1 MGLGKMRGG
10 SPQSLTYFYDG
21 EEKMIGAIIGD
32 IVGSRFEFVEND
44 NRGKNFEFFTGACR
58 ATDDTFMTVAVAQ
71 ALFLCR
77 GDYSTLAGKTV
88 NCMRAVARAHPNTGW
103 GEKFYHWLFDGN
115 SALPINSYGNG
126 AGMRI
131 SPVGWVADSE
141 AQLKLLANT
150 VTGVTHNH
158 PEGLKG
164 GEAVALC
171 VYLAR
176 IGAEKAT
183 IRERAAA
190 YYPILNDPSFTVV
203 NLQTSYGYDDLGN
216 WVTCQG
222 SVPHAILAFLESD
235 GFEDAVRNA
244 VSIGGDSD
252 TIGAMAGGI
261 AEAYYGVP
269 AHLEEQALSYL
280 SDDLKGIYYA
290 FGPIRK
296 PRARR

>member
-1 MGLGKMRGG
+1 
-10 SPQSLTYFYDG
+10 
-21 EEKMIGAIIGD
+21 MIGAIIGD
-32 IVGSRFEFVEND
+32 IVGSRFEFIEHD
-44 NRGKNFEFFTGACR
+44 DRGKNFKFFTGACR
-58 ATDDTFMTVAVAQ
+58 ATDDTFMTAAVAQ
-71 ALFLCR
+71 ALLLCR
-77 GDYSTLAGKTV
+77 GDYSALAEKTID
-88 NCMRAVARAHPNTGW
+88 CMRAVARAHPHTGW

-115 SALPINSYGNG
+115 STQPINSYGNG

-141 AQLKLLANT
+141 AQLKSLSNV

-176 IGAEKAT
+176 IGADKAT
-183 IRERAAA
+183 IRRCAAE
-190 YYPILNDPSFTVV
+190 YYPILNEKSFTIS
-203 NLQTSYGYDDLGN
+203 NLQGAYGYDERGD

-252 TIGAMAGGI
+252 TIGAMAGSI

-269 AHLEEQALSYL
+269 TELEEQALAYL
-280 SDDLKGIYYA
+280 TDDLKGIYYA
-290 FGPIRK
+290 FALIRK
-296 PRARR
+296 PRAER

>member
-1 MGLGKMRGG
+1 
-10 SPQSLTYFYDG
+10 
-21 EEKMIGAIIGD
+21 MIGAIIGD
-32 IVGSRFEFVEND
+32 IVGSRFEFVEHD
-44 NRGKNFEFFTGACR
+44 NRGKNFQLFTGACR
-58 ATDDTFMTVAVAQ
+58 ATDDTFMTVAIAE
-71 ALFLCR
+71 ALYLCK
-77 GDYSTLAGKTV
+77 GDYATLAEKTV
-88 NCMRAVARAHPNTGW
+88 HCMRAVAKAHPKTGW
-103 GEKFYHWLFDGN
+103 GEKFYHWLFDSN
-115 SALPINSYGNG
+115 TSSPINSYGNG
-126 AGMRI
+126 AGMRV

-141 AQLKLLANT
+141 AQLKSLANI

-176 IGAEKAT
+176 IGEEKET
-183 IRERAAA
+183 IKRRAAE
-190 YYPILNDPSFTVV
+190 YYPILRDKTFTIA
-203 NLQTSYGYDDLGN
+203 NLQLSYGYDERGD

-235 GFEDAVRNA
+235 SFEDAVRNA

-252 TIGAMAGGI
+252 TIGAMAGSI

-269 AHLEEQALSYL
+269 PHLEEQALSYL

-290 FGPIRK
+290 FELIRK
-296 PRARR
+296 RRVRR